1 MQNFYEVVAN
11 LQRSYA
17 TVLCL
22 GLDPRPHYLTTED
35 RAAANPLAA
44 WGERMIRATADYLCC
59 VKPNIAFYE
68 AHGAYGWEA
77 LKQTIA
83 VAHEIGLPVLLDAK
97 RGDIGSTAEAYAV
110 AAFRELDADAVTLN
124 PYLGR
129 DGIEPFL
136 KIEGR
141 GLFIVCHTSNPTAD
155 EFQTL
160 EVNGRPLYEVVAMR
174 ATQWDDRVG
183 LVVGATYPHAI
194 AAVREVAPEAW
205 LLLPGVGVQ
214 GGDEKAAL
222 AAARHNMIVPV
233 SRAIL
238 EADNPREA
246 AKILRD
252 KFNRARDRENLP
264 VPATLTTLQQQLAEA
279 LVAIGAVKFGNFTLS
294 SGAQSP
300 VYVDLR
306 LLASHPRTLNL
317 AARAYADILTHGH
330 LQYDLLAA
338 LPYAALPIGTA
349 VSLQTGDP
357 LIYPRKEVK
366 EYGTKR
372 NIEGQWSAGQTAVIL
387 DDLVSTG
394 GTKVKG
400 AEPLRDAGLQVNDI
414 VVLIDRSGGKATA
427 ELAVHGLRLHSVM
440 TIEAMLSHLVQRGSV
455 SANKAEEVGKFLQAV
470 AP

>member
-1 MQNFYEVVAN
+1 MQNFYEGVEK
-11 LQRSYA
+11 LQRAYA

-35 RAAANPLAA
+35 RSAANPLAA

-110 AAFRELDADAVTLN
+110 AAFHELEADAITLN

-129 DGIEPFL
+129 DAIDPFL
-136 KIEGR
+136 KTEGR
-141 GLFIVCHTSNPTAD
+141 GLMIVCHTSNPSAD

-174 ATQWDDRVG
+174 ATQWSDQIG
-183 LVVGATYPHAI
+183 LVMGATFPHAI
-194 AAVREVAPEAW
+194 AAVREIAPEAW
-205 LLLPGVGVQ
+205 LLLPGVGAQ
-214 GGDEKAAL
+214 GGDEKSAL
-222 AAARHNMIVPV
+222 AAARHKMIVPV

-238 EADNPREA
+238 EADNPREV
-246 AKILRD
+246 AKNLRD
-252 KFNRARDRENLP
+252 KFNRARDHE
-264 VPATLTTLQQQLAEA
+264 TTLPPKRLTPLLQQLTDA
-279 LVAIGAVKFGNFTLS
+279 LVAIGAVKFGDFTLA
-294 SGAQSP
+294 SGTQSP
-300 VYVDLR
+300 IYVDLR

-317 AARAYADILTHGH
+317 AARAYADLLAHGH
-330 LQYDLLAA
+330 LQYDLIAA

-357 LIYPRKEVK
+357 LIYPRKEAK

-372 NIEGQWSAGQTAVIL
+372 NIEGQWSAGQTAVML

-394 GTKVKG
+394 GSKVK
-400 AEPLRDAGLQVNDI
+400 AADPLREAGLTINDI
-414 VVLIDRSGGKATA
+414 VVLIDRSGGKAAT
-427 ELAVHGLRLHSVM
+427 ELAAHGLTLHSVM
-440 TIEAMLSHLVQRGSV
+440 TLEVMLGYLVQRGSV
-455 SANKAEEVGKFLQAV
+455 SQGKAEEVGKYLQV
-470 AP
+470 TI

>member
-1 MQNFYEVVAN
+1 MQNFYEGVEK
-11 LQRSYA
+11 LQRAYA

-35 RAAANPLAA
+35 RSAANPLAA

-59 VKPNIAFYE
+59 IKPNIAFYE
-68 AHGAYGWEA
+68 AQGAYGWEA

-110 AAFRELDADAVTLN
+110 AAFHELEADAITLN

-129 DGIEPFL
+129 DAIDPFL
-136 KIEGR
+136 KTEGR
-141 GLFIVCHTSNPTAD
+141 GLMIVCHTSNPSAD

-174 ATQWDDRVG
+174 ATQWSDHVG
-183 LVVGATYPHAI
+183 LVMGATFPHAI
-194 AAVREVAPEAW
+194 AAVREIAPEAW
-205 LLLPGVGVQ
+205 LLLPGVGAQ

-222 AAARHNMIVPV
+222 AAARHKMIVPV

-238 EADNPREA
+238 EADNPREV
-246 AKILRD
+246 AKNLRD
-252 KFNRARDRENLP
+252 KFNRARDHETTLP
-264 VPATLTTLQQQLAEA
+264 PKRLTPLQQQLTDA
-279 LVAIGAVKFGNFTLS
+279 LVAIGAVKFGDFTLA
-294 SGAQSP
+294 SGNQSP
-300 VYVDLR
+300 IYVDLR

-317 AARAYADILTHGH
+317 AARAYADLLTHRH
-330 LQYDLLAA
+330 LQYDLIAA

-357 LIYPRKEVK
+357 LIYPRKEAK

-372 NIEGQWSAGQTAVIL
+372 NIEGQWNAGQTAVML

-394 GTKVKG
+394 GSKVK
-400 AEPLRDAGLQVNDI
+400 AADPLREAGLTINDI
-414 VVLIDRSGGKATA
+414 VVLIDRSGGKAA
-427 ELAVHGLRLHSVM
+427 SELAAHGLTLHSVM
-440 TIEAMLSHLVQRGSV
+440 TLESMLGYLVQRGSV
-455 SANKAEEVGKFLQAV
+455 SQGKAEEVGKYLQV
-470 AP
+470 TI